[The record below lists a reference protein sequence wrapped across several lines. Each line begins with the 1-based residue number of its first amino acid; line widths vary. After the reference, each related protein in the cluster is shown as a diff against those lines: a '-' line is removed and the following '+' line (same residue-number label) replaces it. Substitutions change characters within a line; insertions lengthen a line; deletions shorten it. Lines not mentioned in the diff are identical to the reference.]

1 VGENGRILIV
11 DDNPLNV
18 EILQY
23 IFNKDF
29 ELKTAVSGL
38 EALEVVSAFH
48 PDIVLMDAM
57 MPEMDGYEACRRM
70 RAIPDLSG
78 LKIIMVTAKA
88 LPEELQKGIEAGAD
102 DYVTKPFDH
111 RDLRSKVNALFGL
124 PESPER
130 NPSRPDASNPGN
142 GT

>member
-1 VGENGRILIV
+1 
-11 DDNPLNV
+11 
-18 EILQY
+18 
-23 IFNKDF
+23 
-29 ELKTAVSGL
+29 
-38 EALEVVSAFH
+38 
-48 PDIVLMDAM
+48 MDAM
-57 MPEMDGYEACRRM
+57 MPEMNGYEACRRM

-88 LPEELQKGIEAGAD
+88 LPEELQKGIEAEAD

-111 RDLRSKVNALFGL
+111 RDLRSKVNAFFGL